1 MNENTDQI
9 RLETIKKLQQTL
21 AELES
26 GDELSHFVAGHGF
39 QSRFFG
45 FEWADDFLSIT
56 IHLPYGHLLDDA
68 QTQQMSDLSL
78 GIAIRMVILLLTAQ
92 SSGEG
97 RLEVICNENETYYAI
112 KDGAGNVVDS
122 GNELNPL
129 VKRLERFFAE
139 TDDKSVV
146 IWP

>member
-78 GIAIRMVILLLTAQ
+78 GIAIRMVMLLLTAQ

-112 KDGAGNVVDS
+112 KDGEGNVVDS

-129 VKRLERFFAE
+129 VKRLERVFSDTNE
-139 TDDKSVV
+139 KSVV